1 MKAHTRARTQLF
13 QCLSRLEDIVVS
25 GVVEVV
31 FRRTFERKIEGD
43 VEYYY
48 YIVHLLL
55 MLLFF
60 TFCFY
65 LRHFNKKISCI
76 LIIIVIIKI
85 LSPRTLPAFFTF
97 TIFIFMTFGIGEFI
111 GARIFCSMVWCES
124 FHFISFHLFPFP
136 CLLFIRL

>member
-60 TFCFY
+60 YF
-65 LRHFNKKISCI
+65 L
-76 LIIIVIIKI
+76 L
-85 LSPRTLPAFFTF
+85 LS
-97 TIFIFMTFGIGEFI
+97 
-111 GARIFCSMVWCES
+111 
-124 FHFISFHLFPFP
+124 
-136 CLLFIRL
+136 